1 MKTSHIIKKLRED
14 SAYQEFFQKAMKKFD
29 ISSPS
34 DLKDPEKKKNFFNYV
49 DKNYS
54 AKTEGKLREEYFPTD
69 SIDEP
74 SLRDAKKALASWFK
88 NTMMNTNSPITRGK
102 LDKQQ
107 LDILHDLIDD
117 YAMEY
122 ARNYADNLDMERNSF

>member
-1 MKTSHIIKKLRED
+1 MKTSHIIKRLKED
-14 SAYQEFFQKAMKKFD
+14 TAYQEFFKAAMKKFD
-29 ISSPS
+29 ISSPT

-54 AKTEGKLREEYFPTD
+54 AKSEGKLREDYFPTTG
-69 SIDEP
+69 SDEP
-74 SLRDAKKALASWFK
+74 GLRDAKKALATWFK
-88 NTMMNTNSPITRGK
+88 NTMLNTNNPITRGK

-107 LDILHDLIDD
+107 LDILHDLVDD

-122 ARNYADNLDMERNSF
+122 ARDYADNIDMERNTF